1 MGNAIGRGYLNPLV
15 LGSKTALVLE
25 NNEGPNYSELNI
37 PCTWLNVGRS
47 FQHSVKNIS
56 YLFQSSTGIIHNQV
70 ESGNT
75 IALDKILSGTIS
87 DGYVTS
93 AKKSMIIFLKNVQKM
108 PLVSFIVIH
117 NELFIFIV
125 SAIISSPIA
134 NDTKDSA

>member
-1 MGNAIGRGYLNPLV
+1 M
-15 LGSKTALVLE
+15 
-25 NNEGPNYSELNI
+25 
-37 PCTWLNVGRS
+37 
-47 FQHSVKNIS
+47 
-56 YLFQSSTGIIHNQV
+56 
-70 ESGNT
+70 
-75 IALDKILSGTIS
+75 IALDKILSGNIS

-117 NELFIFIV
+117 KELFIFIV